1 MKDFFQSN
9 LACIATKN
17 PSLAYALQSL
27 KPNTNFEVFLGEDV
41 ANYNIF
47 DKKRGKSLY
56 ATQSLTESMKRFEEL
71 KEFAYYP
78 YLYFYGMGNGVLH
91 KLLLGSEVLKR
102 LVVVEPELEI
112 LFIALHFIDFSNE
125 IIEDRLVLLWGE
137 RVGYQE
143 VLNLLDADKHCKLYA
158 KTYMLEACSA
168 YYYENYQEEI
178 FTLNSHFIKAIEHA
192 VVSVGNDAHDAIVGI
207 NHHIANLPDAL
218 KSPTLVDLITQLR
231 GRDTAIIV
239 ATGPSLYKQLPL
251 LKEIAPY
258 ATLFCIDASFPI
270 LYKHGIKPDVV
281 LSLERV
287 EATAKFYEET
297 PKEAFEGVIFALT
310 SIVHPRLKKAVE
322 EKGGLIQYS
331 FRPFGYTTYFG
342 LDAYGYLGIGM
353 SAANMAYEMVVH
365 SRFKRCIIIGQ
376 DLAFGEDGSSHS
388 KGAIYGA
395 DEIKP
400 KENKVFVTKYGGGGE
415 VESTTVWKMFLN
427 FYERDIAN
435 TPYPLEVINS
445 TEGGARIEGSKEI
458 PFKDAIALIPKEIK
472 EPITLTFPTKEEVEE
487 SMTLVSKRCQTW
499 LKEGKSKE
507 KKIEKV
513 FLKVAEFCDE
523 LERLNKKNELES
535 IDYKKM
541 DKLSKEIDKIKE
553 FFKDPIFGATFIDAI
568 QSYIFHQEMDIAK
581 VLVKNTQDEM
591 QRRAKQIELIFLHK
605 YWLFSL
611 AGGMDSVLE
620 VVKEAQKSWSKADK
634 KSAKKSQ

>member
-9 LACIATKN
+9 LACIAITN
-17 PSLAYALQSL
+17 PNLAFALQSL
-27 KPNTNFEVFLGEDV
+27 KPNSNFEVFLGEDV

-47 DKKRGKSLY
+47 DKKRDKPLY
-56 ATQSLTESMKRFEEL
+56 ATQPLEENMKRFKEL
-71 KEFAYYP
+71 EEFAYYP
-78 YLYFYGMGNGVLH
+78 YLYFYGMGNGVLY
-91 KLLLGSEVLKR
+91 KLLLGNEILKR
-102 LVVVEPELEI
+102 LVVIEPELEV
-112 LFIALHFIDFSNE
+112 LFIALHFIDFSSE
-125 IIEDRLVLLWGE
+125 IMDGKLVLLWGE

-143 VLNLLDADKHCKLYA
+143 VLNLLDADKHSKLYA

-168 YYYENYQEEI
+168 YYYECYQEQI

-207 NHHIANLPDAL
+207 DHHIQNLPSSL
-218 KSPTLVDLITQLR
+218 TSPTLVELITQLR

-270 LYKHGIKPDVV
+270 LYQHGIKPDVV

-297 PKEAFEGVIFALT
+297 PKEAFEGVVFALT

-342 LDAYGYLGIGM
+342 IDAYGYLGIGM

-388 KGAIYGA
+388 KGAIYGS

-415 VESTTVWKMFLN
+415 VESTQVWKMFLN

-458 PFKDAIALIPKEIK
+458 AFKEAIAPIPR
-472 EPITLTFPTKEEVEE
+472 EPKVPLTLTFPTEEEVEE
-487 SMTLVSKRCQTW
+487 NMQIVSHRCKVW
-499 LKEGKSKE
+499 LKEGKSKQ
-507 KKIEKV
+507 KRIEKV
-513 FLKVAEFCDE
+513 FLKVAELCDE
-523 LERLNKKNELES
+523 LERLNESGRLEE

-541 DKLSKEIDKIKE
+541 DKVSKEIDKVKE
-553 FFKDPIFGATFIDAI
+553 FFKDPIFGATFIDAL

-581 VLVKNTQDEM
+581 VLVKNTQDEI

-620 VVKEAQKSWSKADK
+620 VVKNATKTWK
-634 KSAKKSQ
+634 KSVKKSK

>member
-9 LACIATKN
+9 LACIAVTN
-17 PSLAYALQSL
+17 PNLAYKLQNL
-27 KPNTNFEVFLGEDV
+27 KPNNRFEVFMGDDV
-41 ANYNIF
+41 ANYNIY
-47 DKKRGKSLY
+47 DKQEHVSLF
-56 ATQSLTESMKRFEEL
+56 ATQPLQESMKRFEEL
-71 KEFAYYP
+71 KSYAYYP
-78 YLYFYGMGNGVLH
+78 YLYFYGFGNGVLY
-91 KLLLGSEVLKR
+91 KLLLSSEVLKR
-102 LVVVEPELEI
+102 LVVFEPELEL
-112 LFIALHFIDFSNE
+112 LFIALHFIDFSQE
-125 IIEDRLVLLWGE
+125 ILDKKLVIIHSQNL
-137 RVGYQE
+137 GYQE
-143 VLNLLDADKHCKLYA
+143 VANLFDEDKQSKLYA
-158 KTYMLEACSA
+158 KTYMLEIFNA
-168 YYYENYQEEI
+168 YYERYSQKFFE
-178 FTLNSHFIKAIEHA
+178 LNHHFIKAIEHA

-207 NHHIANLPDAL
+207 DHHIQNLPQAL
-218 KSPTLVDLITQLR
+218 SSPTLIELITQLK

-251 LKEIAPY
+251 LKEIVPY

-270 LYKHGIKPDVV
+270 LYQHGIKPDVV

-322 EKGGLIQYS
+322 DKGGLIQYS

-342 LDAYGYLGIGM
+342 IDSYGYLGIGM

-388 KGAIYGA
+388 KGAIYGS

-400 KENKVFVTKYGGGGE
+400 KENKVYVTKYGGGGE
-415 VESTTVWKMFLN
+415 VESTQVWKMFLN

-458 PFKDAIALIPKEIK
+458 PFKEAIASIPREIK
-472 EPITLTFPTKEEVEE
+472 APITLTFPRAEEVGENME
-487 SMTLVSKRCQTW
+487 IVSQRCQTW
-499 LKEGKSKE
+499 LKEGKSKQ

-523 LERLNKKNELES
+523 LEKLNEANDLEK
-535 IDYKKM
+535 INYKKM
-541 DKLSKEIDKIKE
+541 DKLYKEIDKIKD
-553 FFKDPIFGATFIDAI
+553 FFKDPIFGATFIDAL

-581 VLVKNTQDEM
+581 VLVKDTQDEVH
-591 QRRAKQIELIFLHK
+591 RRAKQIELIFLHK

-620 VVKEAQKSWSKADK
+620 VVKKAKKTWEGKKSKALK
-634 KSAKKSQ
+634 KA

>member
-9 LACIATKN
+9 LASIAITN
-17 PSLAYALQSL
+17 PTLALLLQSH
-27 KPNTNFEVFLGEDV
+27 KPNEKYEVFMGEDV

-47 DKKRGKSLY
+47 DKKREKPLY
-56 ATQSLTESMKRFEEL
+56 LTSPLEESMRRFNEL
-71 KEFAYYP
+71 SEYAYYP
-78 YLYFYGMGNGVLH
+78 YMYFYGMGNGVLY
-91 KLLLGSEVLKR
+91 KLLLGNEIRKR
-102 LVVVEPELEI
+102 IVVVEPELEI

-125 IIEDRLVLLWGE
+125 ILEGKLVLLWGE
-137 RVGYQE
+137 KVGYQE
-143 VLNLLDADKHCKLYA
+143 VLNLFDKDKHSKLYA

-168 YYYENYQEEI
+168 YYYENYYDELY
-178 FTLNSHFIKAIEHA
+178 TLNSYFIKAIEHA

-207 NHHIANLPDAL
+207 EHHIANLPSSL
-218 KSPTLVDLITQLR
+218 CSPSLVDLITQLR

-297 PKEAFEGVIFALT
+297 PKEAFEGVVFALT
-310 SIVHPRLKKAVE
+310 SIVHPRLKKAAE

-342 LDAYGYLGIGM
+342 IDEYGYIGIGM

-388 KGAIYGA
+388 KDAIYGA

-458 PFKDAIALIPKEIK
+458 PFKDAIASIPKEPK
-472 EPITLTFPTKEEVEE
+472 AKLVLNFPTQEVVEQNMQIISE
-487 SMTLVSKRCQTW
+487 RCKLW
-499 LKEGKSKE
+499 LKEGKSKQ

-513 FLKVAEFCDE
+513 FLKVAECCEE
-523 LERLNKKNELES
+523 LEKLNEENKLES
-535 IDYKKM
+535 IEYKKL
-541 DKLSKEIDKIKE
+541 DKLSKEIEKIKE
-553 FFKDPIFGATFIDAI
+553 YFKDPIFSATFIDAL

-620 VVKEAQKSWSKADK
+620 VVKRANKSWQKSI
-634 KSAKKSQ
+634 KSAKK